1 MTAWQLLQGLAMAS
15 VTPEDYI
22 LLIEQQRT
30 ALTFSLDW
38 LWQECDAPTGS
49 AGGSFPTVDLIGWSK
64 PKTDNDS
71 QMSGKAVSIISCPYA
86 KLS

>member
-1 MTAWQLLQGLAMAS
+1 MAAPPGVS
-15 VTPEDYI
+15 YSTSYTRRLHFI
-22 LLIEQQRT
+22 KRT

-49 AGGSFPTVDLIGWSK
+49 AGGSFPTFDLIGWSK

-71 QMSGKAVSIISCPYA
+71 QMSGKAVSIISCSYA